1 MSTLHVDTL
10 IRLGEQFAHAVA
22 TLAAHRKDFDRA
34 DQLVD
39 HLSLCGVPA
48 VAVPPSWPLTA
59 YAPLIVV
66 NSTGHSTIPIGL
78 TSFQGQNGTEWN
90 FLMAGAAISMVPGL
104 ALTLLLQKYIF
115 KGIAISSG
123 FGGR

>member
-66 NSTGHSTIPIGL
+66 NSIEHAVPAIEATGHIVINN
-78 TSFQGQNGTEWN
+78 QGKYLINPPEGV
-90 FLMAGAAISMVPGL
+90 AIDAFTFRL
-104 ALTLLLQKYIF
+104 EQRT
-115 KGIAISSG
+115 
-123 FGGR
+123 